1 MFGVNRVK
9 MPLCCAA
16 LSRSVVSNFL
26 QPHGL
31 EPSKLLCPW
40 NSPGK
45 NTGLSNL
52 SFFQGIFLTQ
62 ELNQGLLHCRKI
74 FNQLSYQ
81 RSTYN
86 ATVLCLVSHV
96 GLFATPWTEA
106 HQAPLSMG
114 FSQARILGWVAIPF
128 SGGSSWRF
136 DLDLPS
142 LLIPGSPT
150 L

>member
-9 MPLCCAA
+9 MPLCCAV

-45 NTGLSNL
+45 NTGLSSL

-81 RSTYN
+81 WSTCN

-96 GLFATPWTEA
+96 
-106 HQAPLSMG
+106 
-114 FSQARILGWVAIPF
+114 
-128 SGGSSWRF
+128 
-136 DLDLPS
+136 
-142 LLIPGSPT
+142 
-150 L
+150 